1 MHDVGRIRVRQRV
14 SRVFKT
20 PPQNY
25 TYEPSDNREA
35 HITHQRVQAAA
46 ASVPSLVYSHYT
58 RNTYTHVYCTH
69 ENYIVTL
76 YYISVYDFNI
86 YKIYATHRHE
96 ISRVRVSLFFF
107 LFCFK
112 RFRRVCVCSADCR

>member
-46 ASVPSLVYSHYT
+46 ASAPSLVYSHYT
-58 RNTYTHVYCTH
+58 RNTYTIYIYVYCTH
-69 ENYIVTL
+69 ENYIVTP
-76 YYISVYDFNI
+76 YCISVYDFNI
-86 YKIYATHRHE
+86 FKIYATHRQE
-96 ISRVRVSLFFF
+96 ISRGRVSFFF
-107 LFCFK
+107 SVLF
-112 RFRRVCVCSADCR
+112 